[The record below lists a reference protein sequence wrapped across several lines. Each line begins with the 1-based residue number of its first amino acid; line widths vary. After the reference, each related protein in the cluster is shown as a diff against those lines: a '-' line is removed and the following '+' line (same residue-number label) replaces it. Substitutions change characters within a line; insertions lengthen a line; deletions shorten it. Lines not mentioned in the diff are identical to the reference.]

1 MGRGPSLIDA
11 ERGCIQGLGEAG
23 FSIRAIAKRLR
34 RSRDCVQR
42 TLKPQRC
49 RRKGGRRPSL
59 SKRHTRLLLRKAST
73 GDFSAAKLKEEL
85 SCPCSTRTI
94 RRLLARV
101 DWLDYSKMDNTLPL
115 TREDKLARLEWAKRM
130 VVRPDA
136 WERIIFSDEKKFNL
150 DGPDG
155 LRHYWQDV
163 RHPARQTERRQ
174 NGGGS
179 VMVWGSF
186 SAAGRSKL
194 AVLEG
199 RQASEHY
206 IRTVSEYMLPF
217 AHLHYG
223 LDYIYQQDNA
233 SIHRSHLTKDFFEEE
248 DITMLNWPARSPDL
262 NPIENVWSM
271 MARYVYANGR
281 QYDNVA
287 SPTGAILETWEAI
300 EQSYL
305 NKLVA
310 SMQDAALR
318 SSRRRAVRLTTNKS
332 FCESPNHFGALA

>member
-1 MGRGPSLIDA
+1 MGRGPTLTDA
-11 ERGCIQGLGEAG
+11 ERRRIQGLGEAG

-42 TLKPQRC
+42 ALKPQRC
-49 RRKGGRRPSL
+49 RRKGGRRSSL
-59 SKRHTRLLLRKAST
+59 SKRHTRFLLRKAST

-85 SCPCSTRTI
+85 SCPCSTRSI

-115 TREDKLARLEWAKRM
+115 TKEHKLACLEWAKRM

-136 WERIIFSDEKKFNL
+136 WEQIIFSDEKIL
-150 DGPDG
+150 TWMG
-155 LRHYWQDV
+155 LMDS
-163 RHPARQTERRQ
+163 ATI
-174 NGGGS
+174 GGMCTAPRGK
-179 VMVWGSF
+179 
-186 SAAGRSKL
+186 RSKL
-194 AVLEG
+194 TVLEG

-206 IRTVSEYMLPF
+206 IHTVSEYMLPF

-233 SIHRSHLTKDFFEEE
+233 SIHRSHLTKEFFEEE
-248 DITMLNWPARSPDL
+248 GITVLNWPARSPDL

-287 SPTGAILETWEAI
+287 SLTAAILESWEAI
-300 EQSYL
+300 ELSYL

-310 SMQDAALR
+310 SMP
-318 SSRRRAVRLTTNKS
+318 RRCIEVIEKKG
-332 FCESPNHFGALA
+332 CKPHY

>member
-1 MGRGPSLIDA
+1 MGRGPSLTDA
-11 ERGCIQGLGEAG
+11 ERGRIKGLREAG
-23 FSIRAIAKRLR
+23 FSIRAIAKKLR

-42 TLKPQRC
+42 ALKPHRC
-49 RRKGGRRPSL
+49 RRKGGRRSPL
-59 SKRHTRLLLRKAST
+59 SKRHTRLLLRKAPT

-101 DWLDYSKMDNTLPL
+101 DWLNYSKMDNAQPL
-115 TREDKLARLEWAKRM
+115 TKEHKLARLEWAKRM
-130 VVRPDA
+130 VGRPET

-150 DGPDG
+150 DG
-155 LRHYWQDV
+155 LRHCWRDV
-163 RHPARQTERRQ
+163 RRPAWQTVRRQ

-186 SAAGRSKL
+186 RAAGRSKL

-206 IRTVSEYMLPF
+206 IHTVSEYMLPF

-233 SIHRSHLTKDFFEEE
+233 SIHRSRLTKEFFEEE
-248 DITMLNWPARSPDL
+248 GISVLNWPARSPDL

-271 MARYVYANGR
+271 MARYVYTNGR

-287 SPTGAILETWEAI
+287 SLTAAILESWEAI

-310 SMQDAALR
+310 SR
-318 SSRRRAVRLTTNKS
+318 PTRCIEVIEKKGCKT
-332 FCESPNHFGALA
+332 HY

>member
-1 MGRGPSLIDA
+1 MGRGPSLTDA
-11 ERGCIQGLGEAG
+11 ERGRIQGLGEAG

-42 TLKPQRC
+42 ALKPQRC

-73 GDFSAAKLKEEL
+73 GDFSAAKLKEGL

-94 RRLLARV
+94 HRLVTRV
-101 DWLDYSKMDNTLPL
+101 DWLDYSKMDNTLSL
-115 TREDKLARLEWAKRM
+115 MKEHKLARVEWAKRM

-136 WERIIFSDEKKFNL
+136 WEQIIFSDEKKFNL

-155 LRHYWQDV
+155 LRHYWRDV
-163 RHPARQTERRQ
+163 HRPARQTVRQQ
-174 NGGGS
+174 NG
-179 VMVWGSF
+179 
-186 SAAGRSKL
+186 
-194 AVLEG
+194 
-199 RQASEHY
+199 EHY
-206 IRTVSEYMLPF
+206 IHTVSEYMLPF

-233 SIHRSHLTKDFFEEE
+233 SIHQSHLTKEFFEEE
-248 DITMLNWPARSPDL
+248 GITMLNWPARSPDL
-262 NPIENVWSM
+262 NSIENVWTM

-287 SPTGAILETWEAI
+287 SLTAAILESWEAV

-310 SMQDAALR
+310 SMP
-318 SSRRRAVRLTTNKS
+318 RRCIEAIEKKGCKT
-332 FCESPNHFGALA
+332 HY

>member
-1 MGRGPSLIDA
+1 MGRGPSLTDA
-11 ERGCIQGLGEAG
+11 ERGRIQGLGEAG

-34 RSRDCVQR
+34 RSRNCVQR
-42 TLKPQRC
+42 ALKPQRC

-94 RRLLARV
+94 CRLLARV

-115 TREDKLARLEWAKRM
+115 TKEHKLARLEWAKRM

-150 DGPDG
+150 DGPDW
-155 LRHYWQDV
+155 LRHYWRDV
-163 RHPARQTERRQ
+163 RRPARQTVRRQ

-186 SAAGRSKL
+186 SAAAMSKL
-194 AVLEG
+194 TVLEG

-206 IRTVSEYMLPF
+206 IHAVSEYMLPF

-233 SIHRSHLTKDFFEEE
+233 SIHRSHLTKEFFEEE
-248 DITMLNWPARSPDL
+248 RITVLNWPARSPDL

-271 MARYVYANGR
+271 MARYVYANGS

-287 SPTGAILETWEAI
+287 SLTAAILESWEAI

-310 SMQDAALR
+310 SMP
-318 SSRRRAVRLTTNKS
+318 RRCIEVIEKKDCKT
-332 FCESPNHFGALA
+332 HY